1 MTFFNRKPNG
11 ESASGE
17 QTQQSASA
25 TVGSRIAAARKNL
38 GYTQEEFSQL
48 VGVTSQAVSKWE
60 NDLSCPDIMLLPKI
74 SQILG
79 ISIDEL
85 LGNVKTQPEAQQ
97 IPQPE
102 ADLSNLSLRIRV
114 TGENRKPVNVA
125 LPMTMVKKF
134 TKLGTGI
141 ASIVNMGTDALN
153 SKQIDS
159 IFNLINEG
167 VTGQLLDVVD
177 EAGQHIVIEIS

>member
-11 ESASGE
+11 ENTSGE
-17 QTQQSASA
+17 QTQQSESS
-25 TVGSRIAAARKNL
+25 TVGSRIAAARKKL

-85 LGNVKTQPEAQQ
+85 LGNVKTQPEAKQ

-141 ASIVNMGTDALN
+141 ASIVNVGTDALD

-177 EAGQHIVIEIS
+177 EAGQHVVIEIS